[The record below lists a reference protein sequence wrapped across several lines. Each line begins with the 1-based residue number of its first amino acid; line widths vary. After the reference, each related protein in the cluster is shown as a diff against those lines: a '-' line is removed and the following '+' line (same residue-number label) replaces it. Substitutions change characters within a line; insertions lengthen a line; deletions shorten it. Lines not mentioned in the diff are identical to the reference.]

1 MCGGSIISNFIP
13 NRRSRRVTG
22 KDLFASGSG
31 SILDSEQGFTPTG
44 FQGKGGGRKR
54 KNLYRGI
61 RQRPWG
67 KWAAEIRDP
76 RKGERVW
83 LGTFNSAEEAA
94 RAYDAAAREIR
105 GKKAK
110 LNFSTEAPPP
120 TAKDL
125 NERKAKE
132 MAQCPP
138 WQWYGP
144 VQYDDSAFQ
153 LSTCAPKQSRSSQS
167 VPFSYAVDDNF
178 NAPDMS
184 TLMPPHRNA
193 DVDSLFR
200 QAGSSTSVVSF
211 ESSGA
216 EESKAADVSALRGP
230 VKEEF
235 VDVEFRNELRA
246 LESYL
251 DLTVPSYSEGS
262 VDFNETGAD
271 PEEPCITE
279 EDFVGLWSF

>member
-1 MCGGSIISNFIP
+1 MCGGSIIADFIP

-22 KDLFASGSG
+22 NDPFGSASG

-110 LNFSTEAPPP
+110 LNFATEAPPP
-120 TAKDL
+120 PAKDL
-125 NERKAKE
+125 NERKARE
-132 MAQCPP
+132 MVQCPP

-144 VQYDDSAFQ
+144 VQA
-153 LSTCAPKQSRSSQS
+153 APAR
-167 VPFSYAVDDNF
+167 VCRFP
-178 NAPDMS
+178 
-184 TLMPPHRNA
+184 
-193 DVDSLFR
+193 
-200 QAGSSTSVVSF
+200 AGSSSSVVSF

-216 EESKAADVSALRGP
+216 EESKAADVSELRGP

-235 VDVEFRNELRA
+235 VDLEFRNELRA

-251 DLTVPSYSEGS
+251 DLTEPTYSEGS
-262 VDFNETGAD
+262 VDFHETGAD
-271 PEEPCITE
+271 PEATCITE